1 MVGAGVFWPATT
13 SSTMKQARRCAVYT
27 RKSSEEGL
35 EQAFNSLDAQ
45 RESCEAYIK
54 SQAHEGWQLV
64 DSAYD
69 DGGFS
74 GGNMDRPALA
84 RLLADLKQG
93 LVDTVVVYKVD
104 RLTRSLAD
112 FAKIV
117 EVLDGMN
124 ASFVSV
130 TQQFNTTT
138 SMGRLTLNVLLSFA
152 QFEREV
158 TGERIRD
165 KIAASKRKGMWMG
178 GSAPLG
184 YEIRERRLIPKD
196 SEAATVRGIFEA
208 YLRLGAVPSLHN
220 ELRKRGVASKVW
232 VSTKGIKRGGT
243 PYSRGALY
251 YLLRNPIYI
260 GLVPHNGET
269 YPGQHL
275 GIISRELWDQVQA
288 CLDANRSSTPT
299 ARAKSTQR
307 SLAGILYD
315 DRGNLMSP
323 SFTKKSGGQRYPC
336 YVSQALLQNRKDA
349 AGSLPRVPAEPIES
363 AVSAHVAHLVDRKR
377 CQIASSQP
385 DPFGIVE
392 RVVLGK
398 DRIEIYAAGS
408 SKAIVVSGVMVRQ
421 GRALT
426 FQKFGRNSPSRDGKP
441 SAALMKAVCR
451 AASWLERCERG
462 EIKSYHQ
469 LARTEGFAPSY
480 VRANMQLAF
489 LAPELVEALV
499 ENRRTFCKGVV
510 DLTSQ
515 RLPLSWYQQLTL
527 LKPPL

>member
-1 MVGAGVFWPATT
+1 MGQT
-13 SSTMKQARRCAVYT
+13 RRCAVYT

-35 EQAFNSLDAQ
+35 DQAFNSLDAQ
-45 RESCEAYIK
+45 REACEAYIK

-64 DSAYD
+64 DGAYD

-74 GGNMDRPALA
+74 GGNMERPGLA
-84 RLLADLKQG
+84 RLMTDIKQG

-184 YEIRERRLIPKD
+184 YEIRARRLVPND
-196 SEAATVRGIFEA
+196 SESVTVRNIFEA
-208 YLRLGAVPSLHN
+208 YLRLGAVPDLHT
-220 ELRKRGVASKVW
+220 ELRSRGVVSKVW
-232 VSTKGIKRGGT
+232 ISTKGNRRGGT
-243 PYSRGALY
+243 TYSRGALY
-251 YLLRNPIYI
+251 YLLRNSIYV
-260 GLVPHNGET
+260 GLIPHAGAT
-269 YPGQHL
+269 YPGQHA
-275 GIISRELWDQVQA
+275 GIITRELWDKVQA
-288 CLDANRSSTPT
+288 RLDANRSSTRV
-299 ARAKSTQR
+299 ARAKSSSR

-315 DRGNLMSP
+315 DRGNMMSP

-336 YVSQALLQNRKDA
+336 YVSQALLQNRKDK

-363 AVSAHVAHLVDRKR
+363 AVADQVSNLMDKN
-377 CQIASSQP
+377 
-385 DPFGIVE
+385 VE
-392 RVVLGK
+392 RVVLGR
-398 DRIEIYAAGS
+398 DRIEIYVTGS
-408 SKAIVVSGVMVRQ
+408 SKAVVVSGVMVRE
-421 GRALT
+421 GRALI
-426 FQKFGRNSPSRDGKP
+426 FQKFDRNSRRKDGKP
-441 SAALMKAVCR
+441 SAALVKAVCR

-462 EIKSYHQ
+462 EIKSYYQ
-469 LARTEGFAPSY
+469 LARVEGLAPSY

-499 ENRRTFCKGVV
+499 ENQTTFCKGVV

-515 RLPLSWYQQLTL
+515 RLPLSWYQQLSL
-527 LKPPL
+527 LKSPP